1 MKSKYIK
8 GIMLGLCIS
17 ALSTSVVFAQQVS
30 SSNVTAINAV
40 AEPEGTKELME
51 KQRQIDQYLF
61 EDHAKE
67 LEAKD
72 IFVNYTSIAGDSIEI
87 GISPYNDENANYLYD
102 ALGKDGIKIVE
113 FDQSVI
119 YQSGVAVDG
128 AAVEDGKMYK
138 GGDVEIQENIDDK
151 QTGTG
156 DMTVT
161 DDQGNTE
168 EVAVPYTTTDTRDVV
183 VKNVKN
189 VSTPETIALGG
200 QNAEKTNNTAYIA
213 FIVVA
218 VAGIGGL
225 GTVIIRSNAKKSM
238 K

>member
-17 ALSTSVVFAQQVS
+17 ALSSSVVFAQEV
-30 SSNVTAINAV
+30 SSNVTAINVV

-61 EDHAKE
+61 EDHAKD

-138 GGDVEIQENIDDK
+138 GGDVEIQENMDE

-161 DDQGNTE
+161 DAQGNTE
-168 EVAVPYTTTDTRDVV
+168 NVAVPYTTTDTKDVA

-200 QNAEKTNNTAYIA
+200 QNTEKTNNTAYFA

-225 GTVIIRSNAKKSM
+225 GTIIIRSNAKKSM